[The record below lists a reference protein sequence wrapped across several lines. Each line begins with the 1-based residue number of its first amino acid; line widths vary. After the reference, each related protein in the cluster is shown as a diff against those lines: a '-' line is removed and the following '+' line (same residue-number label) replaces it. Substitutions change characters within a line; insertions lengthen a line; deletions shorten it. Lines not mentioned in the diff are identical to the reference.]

1 MRWFWIDRFTEF
13 VRDTR
18 AVTLKHICFG
28 EEAIDDYLPGHPHY
42 PHSLMIE
49 GMAQTGGLLVSEAE
63 GFTVKTVLAKV
74 SKATFSRLV
83 VPGDTLKLTAVV
95 QDKQPSGA
103 VVHGRITIHPPEA
116 AQAGLAEP
124 GLAEIEI
131 AEMELWFAFLDER
144 YGKTA
149 LFTPEDLLRTLRVM
163 RMFDVAVDQNG
174 NRIQPPAHML
184 EAERQAAQAIRASR
198 ERA

>member
-18 AVTLKHICFG
+18 AVTIKHICFG

-49 GMAQTGGLLVSEAE
+49 GIAQTGGLLVSEAV
-63 GFTVKTVLAKV
+63 GFTRKTVLAKV
-74 SKATFSRLV
+74 SKATFTQLA
-83 VPGDTLKLTAVV
+83 VPGDTMRLTVEV

-103 VVHGRITIHPPEA
+103 VVHGK
-116 AQAGLAEP
+116 
-124 GLAEIEI
+124 IEI
-131 AEMELWFAFLDER
+131 DGQQTAEMELWFAFLDES
-144 YGKTA
+144 YGDKA

-163 RMFDVAVDQNG
+163 RLFDVAVDQNG

-184 EAERQAAQAIRASR
+184 EAERQAAEAIRVAT
-198 ERA
+198 

>member
-18 AVTLKHICFG
+18 AVTIKHICFG
-28 EEAIDDYLPGHPHY
+28 EEAVDDYLPGHPHY

-63 GFTVKTVLAKV
+63 GFVRKTVLAKI
-74 SKATFSRLV
+74 SKAQFFDLTR
-83 VPGDTLKLTAVV
+83 PGDTLRFLAVV
-95 QDKQPSGA
+95 QDKQPTGA
-103 VVHGRITIHPPEA
+103 VVHGKIQIDDRDV
-116 AQAGLAEP
+116 
-124 GLAEIEI
+124 

-174 NRIQPPAHML
+174 NKIYAPAHML
-184 EAERQAAQAIRASR
+184 EAERQAAEAMRAQ
-198 ERA
+198 